1 MSLNATFR
9 NLQLGKELLLMESE
23 NLKVAK
29 SNVEL
34 ATEQY
39 KIGVISALELRQAQQ
54 NLLAA
59 ETRYLVARYD
69 AILAE
74 VELKRMCGLLF

>member
-1 MSLNATFR
+1 
-9 NLQLGKELLLMESE
+9 MESE

-59 ETRYLVARYD
+59 ETRYLAARYD
-69 AILAE
+69 AVLAE
-74 VELKRMCGLLF
+74 IELKRMCGLLF